1 MDKDSSNHRDCYTII
16 VQRKYNH
23 LSQTYCDHMQNTID
37 TNVLVIGAG
46 PCGLFQVFQLG
57 LQGIG
62 CHVIEALPHPGG
74 QCVELYADKPIY
86 DIPGIPHILAGE
98 LTTQLLAQIK
108 PFSPVMHYQQTV
120 IEVSQTPQGGFMATT
135 SSGKVFSASNIVLAA
150 GAGAFNA
157 VKMRVDGINAF
168 ENSQLFYSDISE
180 PLMQSA
186 SEKMRVVVIGDTP
199 DAIDAAIQTS
209 PACTQLTYV
218 HRKRRLSASPQAL
231 ASLQTHIDAKRI
243 ELINGKITGFTTD
256 DTNKKISHLSVV
268 DNNKQEINLPVDYI
282 LARLGNSPKLNNF
295 SDWNLQTTR
304 HNINVEPACFQSNLP
319 GFYVIGDIN
328 FYPGKRKLI
337 LCGFH
342 EATLAAFDIAAKL
355 KPDKPVH
362 TQYTTTSTE
371 LQQRLGLT

>member
-1 MDKDSSNHRDCYTII
+1 
-16 VQRKYNH
+16 
-23 LSQTYCDHMQNTID
+23 MQNTID
-37 TNVLVIGAG
+37 TDVLIIGAG

-57 LQGIG
+57 LQGIS

-74 QCVELYADKPIY
+74 QCTELYADKPIY

-98 LTTQLLAQIK
+98 LTTQLLAQIQ

-120 IEVSQTPQGGFMATT
+120 TDVTRTPQGRFKAITD
-135 SSGKVFSASNIVLAA
+135 SGKVFNANNIVLAA

-157 VKMRVDGINAF
+157 VKMRVDGIDAF
-168 ENSQLFYSDISE
+168 EDSQLFYVSGPLALHKSDDTS
-180 PLMQSA
+180 
-186 SEKMRVVVIGDTP
+186 VVVTGDTP
-199 DAIDAAIQTS
+199 DAIDTAIDTARQTS
-209 PACTQLTYV
+209 ASGVQVTYI
-218 HRKRRLSASPQAL
+218 HRKRRLSASPQAIE
-231 ASLQTHIDAKRI
+231 SLHMHAEQKRI
-243 ELINGKITGFTTD
+243 RLINGKITGFTTD
-256 DTNKKISHLSVV
+256 ATNNKISHLNVL
-268 DNNKQEINLPVDYI
+268 DNNKQEVNLSVDYI

-295 SDWNLQTTR
+295 SDWHLQTTR
-304 HNINVEPACFQSNLP
+304 HNINVEAACFQSNLH
-319 GFYVIGDIN
+319 GFYVVGDIN

-342 EATLAAFDIAAKL
+342 EATLAAFDIAAKR